1 MPETKNEEG
10 AEATFAPGEDLSFQS
25 TELLLEE
32 MASTMMDAEIKETYL
47 VHYTAVNQTGP
58 EAHTI
63 ELKTLKA
70 CHDNAASLTKSPSI
84 IPNTVRITSQKVI
97 ILPTVEHSLIKEEPQ
112 DAPIWKTPEA
122 HPYIPT
128 N

>member
-10 AEATFAPGEDLSFQS
+10 AEIVYAPGEDLSFKS

-47 VHYTAVNQTGP
+47 LHYTAVNQTGP
-58 EAHTI
+58 ETHTI

-70 CHDNAASLTKSPSI
+70 CHDNAAGLAKSPSI
-84 IPNTVRITSQKVI
+84 LPHTVKITSQKVI
-97 ILPTVEHSLIKEEPQ
+97 TLPVMEHSLIKAEPQ
-112 DAPIWKTPEA
+112 DAPIWKTPEV
-122 HPYIPT
+122 HPNIPT
-128 N
+128 S

>member
-1 MPETKNEEG
+1 MPDTINKEG
-10 AEATFAPGEDLSFQS
+10 AEIVYAPGEDLSLQS

-47 VHYTAVNQTGP
+47 LHYTAVNQTGP

-70 CHDNAASLTKSPSI
+70 CHDNAAGLAKSPSI
-84 IPNTVRITSQKVI
+84 LPNTVRITSQKVI
-97 ILPTVEHSLIKEEPQ
+97 ILPEVEHSLIKEEPQ
-112 DAPIWKTPEA
+112 DAPIWKTPEV